1 MEAFV
6 FKAALKR
13 GLVAVAAAVL
23 LPACS
28 GTADGGPG
36 DPRATPK
43 ASLYGS
49 CPRLPSLQADAPWV
63 DENNTASVGCAY
75 PVDRQV
81 CLSGLTIVAI
91 DKFDETGEGDVG
103 NYYAEETSLE
113 PVPSSGITVYAP
125 SFNPPDLRLAED
137 DVTDI
142 LGTFQEFPGTNNRFE
157 GCETL
162 PEIGGAMSLR
172 FEGGEVAPLLITSL
186 DLVDYKSARTFIG
199 MLVRLENVVIA
210 GNPVPDSKGRFTP
223 VMKVEGLDKPLQ
235 ADDAPRLSNELFD
248 LEAVGLTNGS
258 KIKSVTGIVT
268 YFYGFK
274 VAPRRLEDL
283 VF

>member
-13 GLVAVAAAVL
+13 GIVAALTVVV

-36 DPRATPK
+36 DPRATPE

-49 CPRLPSLQADAPWV
+49 CPRLPSLQADAPWF
-63 DENNTASVGCAY
+63 DENNTSSAGCAY

-81 CLSGLTIVAI
+81 CLSGVTIVAI
-91 DKFDETGEGDVG
+91 DRYDETGDGAVG

-125 SFNPPDLRLAED
+125 SFNPPDLRLAEG
-137 DVTDI
+137 DVTDM
-142 LGTFQEFPGTNNRFE
+142 LGTFQEFPGPAGSRFE
-157 GCETL
+157 GCRTL
-162 PEIGGAMSLR
+162 PEIGGAMTLR
-172 FEGGEVAPLLITSL
+172 FEGGEVAPLAIKPL
-186 DLVDYKSARTFIG
+186 DLVDYESARTFIG
-199 MLVRLENVVIA
+199 MLVRLDNVAIA
-210 GNPVPDSKGRFTP
+210 GDTTLSGGRFTAP
-223 VMKVEGLDKPLQ
+223 LKVEGLDKPLE
-235 ADDAPRLSNELFD
+235 ADDVPRLSNELFD
-248 LEAVGLTNGS
+248 LENAGLTNGS
-258 KIKSVTGIVT
+258 KLKSVTGVVT

-274 VAPRRLEDL
+274 VAPRRASDL